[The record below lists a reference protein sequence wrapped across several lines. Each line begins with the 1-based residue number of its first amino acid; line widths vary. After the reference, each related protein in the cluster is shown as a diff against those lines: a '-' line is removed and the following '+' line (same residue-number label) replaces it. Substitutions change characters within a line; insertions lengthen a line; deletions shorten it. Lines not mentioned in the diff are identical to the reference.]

1 MGKGKL
7 KKFQEMGTFSNVI
20 QVPMGKMDESGFALK
35 GNWRKN
41 FFKNDHPVVAELG
54 CGKGEYTVEMA
65 EKFPDKNFIG
75 VDIKG
80 ARMWKGA
87 KMSFEKGM
95 QNVGFLRTNIEI
107 INQFFAPG
115 EVDEIWITFP
125 DPQMKKTNRRL
136 TSAVFLARYLNFLS
150 DKGIIHLKTDSN
162 FLYLYSK
169 ALIEKNNF
177 EVVAQTDNLYES
189 DLLNDI
195 LSIKTYYEKQWLARG
210 MGIKYIAFKLNHDL
224 PFKEPEVRIEK
235 DPYRSFGRKAREMLS
250 DE

>member
-1 MGKGKL
+1 VGKGKL
-7 KKFQEMGTFSNVI
+7 LKFQEMESFSNVI
-20 QVPMGKMDESGFALK
+20 QAPFGRIEGSEFYLK
-35 GNWRKN
+35 GNWKRD
-41 FFKNDHPVVAELG
+41 FFKNDRPIIAELG

-87 KMSFEKGM
+87 KMSFEKEM
-95 QNVGFLRTNIEI
+95 KNVGFLRTNIEN

-125 DPQMKKTNRRL
+125 DPQMKKANRRL
-136 TSAVFLARYLNFLS
+136 TSAVFLERYLNFLS
-150 DKGIIHLKTDSN
+150 GNGVVHLKTDSN

-177 EVVAQTDNLYES
+177 NVITQTDNLYES

-195 LSIKTYYEKQWLARG
+195 LSITTYYEKQWLARG
-210 MGIKYIAFKLNHDL
+210 IPIKYIAFTMHREL
-224 PFKEPEVRIEK
+224 PFVEPEAAIKR
-235 DPYRSFGRKAREMLS
+235 DPYRSFGRSARERI
-250 DE
+250 